1 MILSGVG
8 MGFLRA
14 DKETHPHP
22 VPLLEGEG
30 VVSTGGNIMNFIETF
45 RVALEAI
52 LSNKVRSGLTMLGV
66 IIGVMAVILLVSIGE
81 GAQVYITK
89 ELTGLGTNL
98 LIITPGKTSTR
109 GGFHP
114 PSAGTVR
121 KLTYD
126 DSLALRRR
134 AWLLTDAVP
143 LVFGTGKIKYRN
155 MGRDTMVI
163 GTTPEFQRVRNLF
176 VDTGSYISQSDVD
189 SKAKVLVLGTKV
201 KEELFGAENPLG
213 KVVTL
218 SDARYRVVGVMLKK
232 GTSLGMDIDDIVYV
246 PVTSGQELFDTD
258 SLFEIIA
265 STPRSED
272 VDRTIAQIKEILIKR
287 HAHKEDFTIQTQ
299 GAMLETMNTILGV
312 LTAVLGGIAGIS
324 LVVGGI
330 GIMNIMLVSVRERT
344 REIGIRKALGARNRD
359 IMAQFMIEAITL
371 SGAGGVIGILLGVG
385 LALLIP
391 VFVTVLPTSVSA
403 WSIIMAFTF
412 SAAVGVFFG
421 VYPARRAALQDPIQ
435 ALRYE

>member
-1 MILSGVG
+1 VNL
-8 MGFLRA
+8 
-14 DKETHPHP
+14 
-22 VPLLEGEG
+22 
-30 VVSTGGNIMNFIETF
+30 IETF
-45 RVALEAI
+45 RVSREAI

-81 GAQVYITK
+81 GARVYITR

-98 LIITPGKTSTR
+98 LIIQPGKTSAS

-126 DSLALRRR
+126 DTLALRRR

-143 LVFGTGKIKYRN
+143 IVLGSGRMKYTN
-155 MGRDTMVI
+155 LGRDVMVI
-163 GTTPEFQRVRNLF
+163 GVTPEFQRVRNLF
-176 VDTGSYISQSDVD
+176 VDLGFFISQGDVD
-189 SKAKVLVLGTKV
+189 SRARVVVLGAKV
-201 KEELFGAENPLG
+201 KEELFGDRNALG
-213 KVVTL
+213 KIVML
-218 SDARYRVVGVMLKK
+218 SDVRYRVVGVMRKK
-232 GTSLGMDIDDIVYV
+232 GTSLGMDVDDVTYV
-246 PVTSGQELFDTD
+246 PVTSGQELFDSD
-258 SLFEIIA
+258 ALFEIIA
-265 STPRSED
+265 STPRAED
-272 VDRTIAQIKEILIKR
+272 TDRAIAQIKDLLIRR

-299 GAMLETMNTILGV
+299 GAMLDTMNTILGV

-324 LVVGGI
+324 LLVGGI

-344 REIGIRKALGARNRD
+344 REIGVRKALGARNRD
-359 IMAQFMIEAITL
+359 IMAQFMIEAMTL
-371 SGAGGVIGILLGVG
+371 SGVGGVIGILIGVG

-391 VFVTVLPTSVSA
+391 VFIDVLPTSVSA

-421 VYPARRAALQDPIQ
+421 VYPARKAALQDPIQ

>member
-1 MILSGVG
+1 
-8 MGFLRA
+8 
-14 DKETHPHP
+14 
-22 VPLLEGEG
+22 
-30 VVSTGGNIMNFIETF
+30 MNFIETF
-45 RVALEAI
+45 MVAFEAI

-81 GAQVYITK
+81 GARVYITK

-98 LIITPGKTSTR
+98 LIITPGKTSTS

-126 DSLALRRR
+126 DSLALKRR

-143 LVFGTGKIKYRN
+143 IVLGTGRIKYQN
-155 MGRDTMVI
+155 LGRDTTVI

-176 VDTGSYISQSDVD
+176 VDTGSYVTQGDVD
-189 SKAKVLVLGTKV
+189 SKSKVVILGTKV
-201 KEELFGAENPLG
+201 KEELFGEQNGLG
-213 KVVTL
+213 KVVML
-218 SDARYRVVGVMLKK
+218 SDTRYRVVGVMRKK
-232 GTSLGMDIDDIVYV
+232 GTSLGWDIDDVVFI

-258 SLFEIIA
+258 GLFEILA

-272 VDRTIAQIKEILIKR
+272 VDRAIAQIKDVLIKR

-299 GAMLETMNTILGV
+299 GAMLQTMNTILGV

-324 LVVGGI
+324 LLVGGI

-359 IMAQFMIEAITL
+359 IMAQFMIEAMTL
-371 SGAGGVIGILLGVG
+371 SGAGGVIGILVGVG
-385 LALLIP
+385 LALIIP
-391 VFVTVLPTSVSA
+391 LFVDVLPTSVSV
-403 WSIIMAFTF
+403 WSILMAFFF

-421 VYPARRAALQDPIQ
+421 VYPARKAALQDPIQ

>member
-1 MILSGVG
+1 
-8 MGFLRA
+8 
-14 DKETHPHP
+14 
-22 VPLLEGEG
+22 
-30 VVSTGGNIMNFIETF
+30 MNFIETF
-45 RVALEAI
+45 RVAFEAI
-52 LSNKVRSGLTMLGV
+52 ISNKVRSGLTMLGV

-81 GAQVYITK
+81 GAQAYITK
-89 ELTGLGTNL
+89 EMTGLGTNL
-98 LIITPGKTSTR
+98 LVITPGKTSTT

-114 PSAGTVR
+114 PSASTVR

-126 DSLALRRR
+126 DAQALRRR

-155 MGRDTMVI
+155 MGRDMMII

-176 VDTGSYISQSDVD
+176 VDTGSYISQGDVD
-189 SKAKVLVLGTKV
+189 SKTKVVVLGTKV
-201 KEELFGAENPLG
+201 KEELFGAENALG
-213 KVVTL
+213 KVVVL
-218 SDARYRVVGVMLKK
+218 SDARYRVVGVMRKK
-232 GTSLGMDIDDIVYV
+232 GTSMGMDIDDIVYI

-265 STPRSED
+265 STPRAED
-272 VDRTIAQIKEILIKR
+272 VDRSIAQIKDVLMKR

-299 GAMLETMNTILGV
+299 GAMLEMMNTVLGV

-324 LVVGGI
+324 LLVGGI

-344 REIGIRKALGARNRD
+344 REIGIRKALGARNKD
-359 IMAQFMIEAITL
+359 ILAQFMIEAITL
-371 SGAGGVIGILLGVG
+371 SGAGGLIGIILGVG

-391 VFVTVLPTSVSA
+391 VFVEVLPTSVSL
-403 WSIIMAFTF
+403 WSILMAFFF
-412 SAAVGVFFG
+412 SAAVGIFFG
-421 VYPARRAALQDPIQ
+421 VYPARKAAMQDPIQ

>member
-1 MILSGVG
+1 
-8 MGFLRA
+8 
-14 DKETHPHP
+14 
-22 VPLLEGEG
+22 
-30 VVSTGGNIMNFIETF
+30 MNFIETF
-45 RVALEAI
+45 RVAFEAI

-176 VDTGSYISQSDVD
+176 VDTGNYISQGDVD
-189 SKAKVLVLGTKV
+189 SKAKIIVLGTKV

-272 VDRTIAQIKEILIKR
+272 VERTIAQIREILIKR

-385 LALLIP
+385 IALLIP
-391 VFVTVLPTSVSA
+391 LFVTVLPTSVSA

>member
-1 MILSGVG
+1 
-8 MGFLRA
+8 
-14 DKETHPHP
+14 
-22 VPLLEGEG
+22 
-30 VVSTGGNIMNFIETF
+30 MNFLETF
-45 RVALEAI
+45 RVAFEAI

-66 IIGVMAVILLVSIGE
+66 IIGVMAVILLVSIGQ

-89 ELTGLGTNL
+89 ELTGMGTNL
-98 LIITPGKTSTR
+98 LVIQPGKTSTR

-126 DSLALRRR
+126 DSLALRRH

-143 LVFGTGKIKYRN
+143 LVFGTGKIKYQN
-155 MGRDTMVI
+155 MGRDMMVI

-176 VDTGSYISQSDVD
+176 IDTGNYITQGDVD
-189 SKAKVLVLGTKV
+189 SKAKIIILGTTV
-201 KEELFGAENPLG
+201 KEELFGTENPLG

-218 SDARYRVVGVMLKK
+218 SDARYRVVGVMRKK
-232 GTSLGMDIDDIVYV
+232 GTSLGMDIDDLVYV

-265 STPRSED
+265 STPRAED
-272 VDRTIAQIKEILIKR
+272 VDRAIVQIKDILMRR
-287 HAHKEDFTIQTQ
+287 HAHKEDFSIQTQ
-299 GAMLETMNTILGV
+299 GAMLETMNGILGV

-324 LVVGGI
+324 LLVGGI

-344 REIGIRKALGARNRD
+344 REIGIRKALGARNKD
-359 IMAQFMIEAITL
+359 IMAQFMIEAMTL
-371 SGAGGVIGILLGVG
+371 SGVGGIIGILVGVG
-385 LALLIP
+385 LALIIP

-421 VYPARRAALQDPIQ
+421 VYPARKAALQDPIQ

>member
-1 MILSGVG
+1 
-8 MGFLRA
+8 
-14 DKETHPHP
+14 
-22 VPLLEGEG
+22 
-30 VVSTGGNIMNFIETF
+30 MNFIETF
-45 RVALEAI
+45 RVAFEAI
-52 LSNKVRSGLTMLGV
+52 VSNKVRSGLTMLGV
-66 IIGVMAVILLVSIGE
+66 IIGVMAVILLVSIGA
-81 GAQVYITK
+81 GAQAYITK

-126 DSLALRRR
+126 DSQALRRR

-143 LVFGTGKIKYRN
+143 LVFGTGKIKYQN
-155 MGRDTMVI
+155 MGRDIMII

-176 VDTGSYISQSDVD
+176 VATGSYISQGDVD
-189 SKAKVLVLGTKV
+189 SKSKVIVLGTKV
-201 KEELFGAENPLG
+201 KEELFGTENALG
-213 KVVTL
+213 KVVIL

-232 GTSLGMDIDDIVYV
+232 GTSMGMDIDDIVYI

-265 STPRSED
+265 STPRAED
-272 VDRTIAQIKEILIKR
+272 VDRAIAQIKDVLIKR

-324 LVVGGI
+324 LLVGGI

-344 REIGIRKALGARNRD
+344 REIGIRKALGARNSD
-359 IMAQFMIEAITL
+359 ILAQFMIEAITL
-371 SGAGGVIGILLGVG
+371 SGAGGVIGIILGVG
-385 LALLIP
+385 LALIIP
-391 VFVTVLPTSVSA
+391 VFIDVLPTSVSL
-403 WSIIMAFTF
+403 WSIMMAFFF
-412 SAAVGVFFG
+412 SAAVGIFFG
-421 VYPARRAALQDPIQ
+421 VYPARKAALQDPIQ

>member
-1 MILSGVG
+1 MNILEI
-8 MGFLRA
+8 F
-14 DKETHPHP
+14 K
-22 VPLLEGEG
+22 
-30 VVSTGGNIMNFIETF
+30 VS
-45 RVALEAI
+45 LEAI

-66 IIGVMAVILLVSIGE
+66 IIGVLAVILLVSIGE
-81 GAQVYITK
+81 GAKVYITK

-98 LIITPGKTSTR
+98 LVIQPGKTTTS

-143 LVFGTGKIKYRN
+143 IVIGTGKVKYQN
-155 MGRDTMVI
+155 KGRDTMVI
-163 GTTPEFQRVRNLF
+163 GTTAEFERVRNLF
-176 VDTGSYISQSDVD
+176 VDTGAYVTQADVD
-189 SKAKVLVLGTKV
+189 SKAKVVVLGRKV
-201 KEELFGAENPLG
+201 KDELFGQENALG
-213 KVVTL
+213 KVVMLT
-218 SDARYRVVGVMLKK
+218 DARYRIVGVMRKK
-232 GTSLGMDIDDIVYV
+232 GMSLGWDVDDVVFI

-258 SLFEIIA
+258 AVFEIIA
-265 STPRSED
+265 STPRAED
-272 VDRTIAQIKEILIKR
+272 TERAIAQIKDILIRR
-287 HAHKEDFTIQTQ
+287 HAHKEDFTIVTQ
-299 GAMLETMNTILGV
+299 GAMLSTMNTILNV

-344 REIGIRKALGARNRD
+344 REIGIRKALGARNSD
-359 IMAQFMIEAITL
+359 ILAQFMIEAMTL
-371 SGAGGVIGILLGVG
+371 SAVGGIIGIVLGVG
-385 LALLIP
+385 IALLIP
-391 VFVTVLPTSVSA
+391 VFVEVLPTSVSM
-403 WSIIMAFTF
+403 WSILMAFFF

-421 VYPARRAALQDPIQ
+421 VYPARKAALQDPIQ

>member
-1 MILSGVG
+1 
-8 MGFLRA
+8 
-14 DKETHPHP
+14 
-22 VPLLEGEG
+22 
-30 VVSTGGNIMNFIETF
+30 MNLPETF
-45 RVALEAI
+45 RVSLEAI
-52 LSNKVRSGLTMLGV
+52 LSNKVRSSLTMLGV

-81 GAQVYITK
+81 GARVYITK

-98 LIITPGKTSTR
+98 LIIQPGKTSAS

-126 DSLALRRR
+126 DSQALRRR

-143 LVFGTGKIKYRN
+143 I
-155 MGRDTMVI
+155 VI
-163 GTTPEFQRVRNLF
+163 GTGRIKFQNLGRDVMIIGATPEFQRVRNLF
-176 VDTGSYISQSDVD
+176 VDSGSFVSQGDVD
-189 SKAKVLVLGTKV
+189 SKVKIIILGAKV
-201 KEELFGAENPLG
+201 KEEVFGDQNALG
-213 KVVTL
+213 RVVML
-218 SDARYRVVGVMLKK
+218 SDTRYRVVGVMRKK
-232 GTSLGMDIDDIVYV
+232 GTSLGMDVDDVVYI

-265 STPRSED
+265 STPRAED
-272 VDRTIAQIKEILIKR
+272 VDKASAQIKDILMKR

-299 GAMLETMNTILGV
+299 GAILSTMNMILGV

-324 LVVGGI
+324 LLVGGI

-344 REIGIRKALGARNRD
+344 REIGIRKALGARNKD
-359 IMAQFMIEAITL
+359 IMAQFMIEAMTL
-371 SGAGGVIGILLGVG
+371 SGVGGVIGILIGVG

-391 VFVTVLPTSVSA
+391 VFVDVLPTSVSA

-421 VYPARRAALQDPIQ
+421 VYPARKASLQDPIQ

>member
-1 MILSGVG
+1 
-8 MGFLRA
+8 
-14 DKETHPHP
+14 
-22 VPLLEGEG
+22 
-30 VVSTGGNIMNFIETF
+30 
-45 RVALEAI
+45 
-52 LSNKVRSGLTMLGV
+52 MLGV

-81 GAQVYITK
+81 GARVYITK

-121 KLTYD
+121 KLSYD

-143 LVFGTGKIKYRN
+143 IVLGTGKIKYLN
-155 MGRDTMVI
+155 LGRDTMVI

-176 VDTGSYISQSDVD
+176 VGVGSFVSQGDVD
-189 SKAKVLVLGTKV
+189 TKSKIVVIGTKV
-201 KEELFGAENPLG
+201 KEELFGEQSALG

-218 SDARYRVVGVMLKK
+218 SDARYRVVGVMQKK
-232 GTSLGMDIDDIVYV
+232 GTSLGWDIDDVVFI

-258 SLFEIIA
+258 GLFEILA
-265 STPRSED
+265 STPRAED
-272 VDRTIAQIKEILIKR
+272 VDTAIVQIKDILIKR

-299 GAMLETMNTILGV
+299 GAMLSTMNTILSV

-324 LVVGGI
+324 LLVGGI

-359 IMAQFMIEAITL
+359 IMAQFMIEAMTL
-371 SGAGGVIGILLGVG
+371 SGAGGIIGIIAGVG
-385 LALLIP
+385 LALIIP
-391 VFVTVLPTSVSA
+391 VFVDVLPTSVSL
-403 WSIIMAFTF
+403 WSIFMAFSF

-421 VYPARRAALQDPIQ
+421 VYPARKAAHQDPIQ

>member
-1 MILSGVG
+1 
-8 MGFLRA
+8 
-14 DKETHPHP
+14 
-22 VPLLEGEG
+22 
-30 VVSTGGNIMNFIETF
+30 MNFLETF
-45 RVALEAI
+45 NVAYEAI

-66 IIGVMAVILLVSIGE
+66 IIGVMAVILLISIGE
-81 GAQVYITK
+81 GARVYITK

-98 LIITPGKTSTR
+98 LIIQPGKTTAS

-126 DSLALRRR
+126 DAQALKRR

-143 LVFGTGKIKYRN
+143 IVLGSGRIKYTN
-155 MGRDTMVI
+155 LGRDVMVI
-163 GTTPEFQRVRNLF
+163 GVTPEFQRVRNLYI
-176 VDTGSYISQSDVD
+176 DSGSYVTQGDVD
-189 SKAKVLVLGTKV
+189 SKLKIVVLGTKV
-201 KEELFGAENPLG
+201 KEELFGDQNPLG
-213 KVVTL
+213 KVVML
-218 SDARYRVVGVMLKK
+218 SDVRYRVVGVMRKK
-232 GTSLGMDIDDIVYV
+232 GTSLGMDVDDVVYV

-258 SLFEIIA
+258 ALFEIIA
-265 STPRSED
+265 STPRAED
-272 VDRTIAQIKEILIKR
+272 VDKAIAQIKDILIKR

-299 GAMLETMNTILGV
+299 GAILSTMNTILGV

-324 LVVGGI
+324 LLVGGI

-359 IMAQFMIEAITL
+359 IMAQFMIEAVTL
-371 SGAGGVIGILLGVG
+371 SGVGGIVGIIVGVG

-391 VFVTVLPTSVSA
+391 VFVTVLPTSVSI
-403 WSIIMAFTF
+403 WSIAMAFSF
-412 SAAVGVFFG
+412 SAAVGIFFG
-421 VYPARRAALQDPIQ
+421 VYPAHKASRQDPIQ

>member
-1 MILSGVG
+1 
-8 MGFLRA
+8 
-14 DKETHPHP
+14 
-22 VPLLEGEG
+22 
-30 VVSTGGNIMNFIETF
+30 MNFIETF
-45 RVALEAI
+45 RVAFEAL
-52 LSNKVRSGLTMLGV
+52 LSNKIRSGLTMLGV

-89 ELTGLGTNL
+89 EMTGLGTNL

-126 DSLALRRR
+126 DSQALRRR

-143 LVFGTGKIKYRN
+143 LVFGTGKIKYQN
-155 MGRDTMVI
+155 MGRDMMII

-176 VDTGSYISQSDVD
+176 VDTGSYISQGDVD
-189 SKAKVLVLGTKV
+189 SKSKVIVLGTKV
-201 KEELFGAENPLG
+201 KEELFGTESPLG

-218 SDARYRVVGVMLKK
+218 SDARYRVIGVMRKK
-232 GTSLGMDIDDIVYV
+232 GTSLGMDIDDIVYI

-265 STPRSED
+265 STPRADD
-272 VDRTIAQIKEILIKR
+272 VDRAIAQIKELLIKR

-324 LVVGGI
+324 LLVGGI

-344 REIGIRKALGARNRD
+344 REIGIRKALGARNND
-359 IMAQFMIEAITL
+359 ILAQFMIEAITL
-371 SGAGGVIGILLGVG
+371 SGAGGVIGILVGVS

-391 VFVTVLPTSVSA
+391 VFVDVLPTSVSA
-403 WSIIMAFTF
+403 WSILMAFFF

-421 VYPARRAALQDPIQ
+421 VYPARKAALQDPIQ

>member
-1 MILSGVG
+1 
-8 MGFLRA
+8 
-14 DKETHPHP
+14 
-22 VPLLEGEG
+22 
-30 VVSTGGNIMNFIETF
+30 MNFFETF
-45 RVALEAI
+45 RVAFEAI

-81 GAQVYITK
+81 GARVYITK

-98 LIITPGKTSTR
+98 LIIQPGKTTTS

-134 AWLLTDAVP
+134 AWFLTDAVP
-143 LVFGTGKIKYRN
+143 IVLGTGRVKYQN
-155 MGRDTMVI
+155 QGRDTTVI
-163 GTTPEFQRVRNLF
+163 GTTAEFQRVRNLF
-176 VDTGSYISQSDVD
+176 VDTGAYVTQSDVD
-189 SKAKVLVLGTKV
+189 SKAKVIVLGRKV
-201 KEELFGAENPLG
+201 KDELFGEGSPLG
-213 KVVTL
+213 KMVTL
-218 SDARYRVVGVMLKK
+218 SDARYRVVGVMRKK
-232 GTSLGMDIDDIVYV
+232 GMSLGWDVDDVVFI

-258 SLFEIIA
+258 SIFEIIA

-272 VDRTIAQIKEILIKR
+272 VDRAIAQIKDILIRR
-287 HAHKEDFTIQTQ
+287 HAHKEDFTIVTQ
-299 GAMLETMNTILGV
+299 GAMLSTMNTILGV

-344 REIGIRKALGARNRD
+344 REIGIRKALGARNKD
-359 IMAQFMIEAITL
+359 ILAQFLIEAITL
-371 SGAGGVIGILLGVG
+371 SGAGGVIGILIGVG

-391 VFVTVLPTSVSA
+391 VFVDVLPTSVSA
-403 WSIIMAFTF
+403 WSIIMAFSF
-412 SAAVGVFFG
+412 SGAVGVFFG
-421 VYPARRAALQDPIQ
+421 VYPARKAAMQDPIQ

>member
-1 MILSGVG
+1 
-8 MGFLRA
+8 
-14 DKETHPHP
+14 
-22 VPLLEGEG
+22 
-30 VVSTGGNIMNFIETF
+30 MNFFETF
-45 RVALEAI
+45 RVAFEAI
-52 LSNKVRSGLTMLGV
+52 VSNKVRSGLTMLGV

-81 GAQVYITK
+81 GARVYITK

-98 LIITPGKTSTR
+98 LIITPGKTTTS

-126 DSLALRRR
+126 DAQALRRR

-143 LVFGTGKIKYRN
+143 IVLGTGKIKYRN
-155 MGRDTMVI
+155 LGRDTLVI

-176 VDTGSYISQSDVD
+176 IDIGSYLSQGDVD
-189 SKAKVLVLGTKV
+189 SKSKVVVLGTRV
-201 KEELFGAENPLG
+201 KEELFGAENALG
-213 KVVTL
+213 KVVIL
-218 SDARYRVVGVMLKK
+218 SDARYRVVGVMQKK
-232 GTSLGMDIDDIVYV
+232 GTSLAWDIDDIVFI

-258 SLFEIIA
+258 GLFEILA
-265 STPRSED
+265 STPRAED
-272 VDRTIAQIKEILIKR
+272 TDQAIAQIKDILIRR

-299 GAMLETMNTILGV
+299 GAMLSAMNTILGV

-324 LVVGGI
+324 LLVGGI

-344 REIGIRKALGARNRD
+344 REIGIRKALGARNKD
-359 IMAQFMIEAITL
+359 ILAQFMIEAITL
-371 SGAGGVIGILLGVG
+371 SGAGGIIGIILGVG
-385 LALLIP
+385 LALIIP
-391 VFVTVLPTSVSA
+391 VFVDVLPTSVSL
-403 WSIIMAFTF
+403 WSILMAFFF

-421 VYPARRAALQDPIQ
+421 VYPARKAALQDPIQ

>member
-1 MILSGVG
+1 
-8 MGFLRA
+8 
-14 DKETHPHP
+14 
-22 VPLLEGEG
+22 
-30 VVSTGGNIMNFIETF
+30 MNFIETF
-45 RVALEAI
+45 GVSLEAI

-81 GAQVYITK
+81 GARVYITK

-98 LIITPGKTSTR
+98 LIITPGKTTTR

-121 KLTYD
+121 KLSYD

-143 LVFGTGKIKYRN
+143 IVLGTGKIKYQN
-155 MGRDTMVI
+155 LGRDTMVI

-176 VDTGSYISQSDVD
+176 VGIGNFVSQGDVD
-189 SKAKVLVLGTKV
+189 SKSKVVVLGTTV
-201 KEELFGAENPLG
+201 KEELFGEQSALG
-213 KVVTL
+213 KVVMV
-218 SDARYRVVGVMLKK
+218 SDARYRVVGVMQKK
-232 GTSLGMDIDDIVYV
+232 GTSLGWDIDDVVFI

-258 SLFEIIA
+258 GLFEILA
-265 STPRSED
+265 STTRVED
-272 VDRTIAQIKEILIKR
+272 VDPAIAQIKDILIKR

-299 GAMLETMNTILGV
+299 GAMLSTMDTILGV

-324 LVVGGI
+324 LLVGGI

-359 IMAQFMIEAITL
+359 IMAQFMIEAMTL
-371 SGAGGVIGILLGVG
+371 SGAGGIIGIITGVG
-385 LALLIP
+385 LALIIP
-391 VFVTVLPTSVSA
+391 VFIDVLPTSVSL
-403 WSIIMAFTF
+403 WSILMAFSF

-421 VYPARRAALQDPIQ
+421 VYPARKAALQDPIQ

>member
-1 MILSGVG
+1 
-8 MGFLRA
+8 
-14 DKETHPHP
+14 
-22 VPLLEGEG
+22 
-30 VVSTGGNIMNFIETF
+30 MNFLETF
-45 RVALEAI
+45 RVAFEAI

-81 GAQVYITK
+81 GARIYITK

-98 LIITPGKTSTR
+98 LIITPGKTTTS

-134 AWLLTDAVP
+134 AWMLTDAVP
-143 LVFGTGKIKYRN
+143 IVLGTGKVKYLN
-155 MGRDTMVI
+155 KGRDTTII
-163 GTTPEFQRVRNLF
+163 GTTAEFERVRNLF
-176 VDTGSYISQSDVD
+176 VETGSFVTQPDVD
-189 SKAKVLVLGTKV
+189 SKAKIAVLGRKV
-201 KEELFGAENPLG
+201 KDELFGQENALG
-213 KVVTL
+213 KVVML
-218 SDARYRVVGVMLKK
+218 SDARYRVVGVMRKK
-232 GTSLGMDIDDIVYV
+232 GMSLGWDVDDVVFI

-258 SLFEIIA
+258 SIFEIIA
-265 STPRSED
+265 STPRAED
-272 VDRTIAQIKEILIKR
+272 TDRAIAQIKDILMRR
-287 HAHKEDFTIQTQ
+287 HAHKEDFTIMTQ
-299 GAMLETMNTILGV
+299 GAMLSTMNTILGV

-324 LVVGGI
+324 LLVGGI

-359 IMAQFMIEAITL
+359 IMAQFMIEAMTL

-385 LALLIP
+385 IAFAIP
-391 VFVTVLPTSVSA
+391 LFVTVLPTSVSL
-403 WSIIMAFTF
+403 WSIVMAFTF

-421 VYPARRAALQDPIQ
+421 VYPARKAALQDPIQ

>member
-1 MILSGVG
+1 
-8 MGFLRA
+8 
-14 DKETHPHP
+14 
-22 VPLLEGEG
+22 
-30 VVSTGGNIMNFIETF
+30 MNFLETF
-45 RVALEAI
+45 RVAGEAI

-81 GAQVYITK
+81 GARMYITK

-98 LIITPGKTSTR
+98 LIITPGKTSTS

-114 PSAGTVR
+114 PSAGSVR
-121 KLTYD
+121 KLSYD

-143 LVFGTGKIKYRN
+143 IVLGTGKIKYHN
-155 MGRDTMVI
+155 LGRDTIVI
-163 GTTPEFQRVRNLF
+163 GTTPEFQRARNLF
-176 VDTGSYISQSDVD
+176 VDTGSYVSQGDVD
-189 SKAKVLVLGTKV
+189 SKARIVVLGVKV
-201 KEELFGAENPLG
+201 KEELFGADNALG
-213 KVVTL
+213 KAVTL
-218 SDARYRVVGVMLKK
+218 SNARYRVVGVMQKK
-232 GTSLGMDIDDIVYV
+232 GKSLGFDIDDVVFI

-258 SLFEIIA
+258 GLFEIIA
-265 STPRSED
+265 STPRPED
-272 VDRTIAQIKEILIKR
+272 VDRAVAQIKDILIRR
-287 HAHKEDFTIQTQ
+287 HAHKEDFTIHTQ
-299 GAMLETMNTILGV
+299 GAMLSTMNDILGV

-324 LVVGGI
+324 LLVGGI

-344 REIGIRKALGARNRD
+344 REIGIRKAMGARNRD
-359 IMAQFMIEAITL
+359 IMAQFLIEAITL
-371 SGAGGVIGILLGVG
+371 SGAGGIIGILLGVG

-403 WSIIMAFTF
+403 WSIIMAFFF

-421 VYPARRAALQDPIQ
+421 VYPARKAAMQDPIQ